1 MTTAYL
7 KWITRLGAEQL
18 YVLSADEVLVGRKSD
33 ADIILPNTHVSRH
46 HAKFLRGKQGY
57 SVFDLPNSSGTF
69 VNDQRVQRQDLVHGD
84 RIRLGR
90 GGVELQYLTRAED
103 SNTPRILS
111 EADELEKSFANL
123 SSVLPSDSSQYSD
136 LEKLS
141 SLLEFQCQWE
151 KTFSAQNTFE
161 RILGA
166 ALKISGAERGYI
178 LLKLQDGFEYVA
190 GLGEGGR
197 SLPQSDFQASQS
209 VARQVAKQGEPVF
222 TREGIGGEFSQEK
235 SILDLHL
242 RSLACMPLR
251 WLSPEC
257 NTPTLNGV
265 LYLDST
271 QHMRVLSGLDQKILD
286 RLAFEAGNLF
296 EKLELIKTFQKRTT
310 LEAELALAQSELQA
324 ADALRRADAKVLL
337 SQYGASMGRFA
348 AALSHELNSPI
359 GALKSALQTAHALA
373 EKKAVLPLEKRN
385 EVEELEATLRRNSIE
400 SAGRLHEIVLRM
412 QRFSSLDRNEI
423 VPVDLNSLLQDV
435 VNIFNAEV
443 KGGVYLE
450 IHFQPLPSILLR
462 PQPMSAVFSNLLHG
476 AIEGSNGGDRV
487 VLTSRQIHSQV
498 EVTVEDNGKGM
509 SAQELANIFD
519 PAFKVKGDRVSTGN
533 WGLFSSR
540 QIVREHGGDIEI
552 QSTPGQGTKVLV
564 TLPYSKTS

>member
-1 MTTAYL
+1 
-7 KWITRLGAEQL
+7 
-18 YVLSADEVLVGRKSD
+18 
-33 ADIILPNTHVSRH
+33 
-46 HAKFLRGKQGY
+46 
-57 SVFDLPNSSGTF
+57 
-69 VNDQRVQRQDLVHGD
+69 
-84 RIRLGR
+84 
-90 GGVELQYLTRAED
+90 
-103 SNTPRILS
+103 
-111 EADELEKSFANL
+111 
-123 SSVLPSDSSQYSD
+123 
-136 LEKLS
+136 
-141 SLLEFQCQWE
+141 
-151 KTFSAQNTFE
+151 
-161 RILGA
+161 
-166 ALKISGAERGYI
+166 
-178 LLKLQDGFEYVA
+178 VA
-190 GLGEGGR
+190 GLEEGGR
-197 SLPQSDFQASQS
+197 SLPQSDFQASLS
-209 VARQVAKQGEPVF
+209 VARQVAKHGEPVF
-222 TREGIGGEFSQEK
+222 SREGIDGEFSQEK
-235 SILDLHL
+235 SILDLRL

-251 WLSPEC
+251 WLSPES
-257 NTPTLNGV
+257 NTPTVNGV

-271 QHMRVLSGLDQKILD
+271 QHMRALSGLDQKILD
-286 RLAFEAGNLF
+286 RLALEAGNLF

-324 ADALRRADAKVLL
+324 ADALRRAEAKVLL
-337 SQYGASMGRFA
+337 LQYGASMGRFA

-359 GALKSALQTAHALA
+359 GALKSALQTVHALA
-373 EKKAVLPLEKRN
+373 EKKAFLPLERRN

-443 KGGVYLE
+443 KGGVYIE

-487 VLTSRQIHSQV
+487 VLTTRQIHSQV

>member
-1 MTTAYL
+1 
-7 KWITRLGAEQL
+7 
-18 YVLSADEVLVGRKSD
+18 
-33 ADIILPNTHVSRH
+33 
-46 HAKFLRGKQGY
+46 
-57 SVFDLPNSSGTF
+57 
-69 VNDQRVQRQDLVHGD
+69 
-84 RIRLGR
+84 
-90 GGVELQYLTRAED
+90 
-103 SNTPRILS
+103 
-111 EADELEKSFANL
+111 
-123 SSVLPSDSSQYSD
+123 
-136 LEKLS
+136 
-141 SLLEFQCQWE
+141 
-151 KTFSAQNTFE
+151 
-161 RILGA
+161 
-166 ALKISGAERGYI
+166 
-178 LLKLQDGFEYVA
+178 
-190 GLGEGGR
+190 
-197 SLPQSDFQASQS
+197 
-209 VARQVAKQGEPVF
+209 
-222 TREGIGGEFSQEK
+222 
-235 SILDLHL
+235 
-242 RSLACMPLR
+242 MPLR

-400 SAGRLHEIVLRM
+400 SAGRLHEIVLHM

-443 KGGVYLE
+443 KGGVYIEL
-450 IHFQPLPSILLR
+450 HFQPLPSILLR

-487 VLTSRQIHSQV
+487 VLTTRQIHSQV

-552 QSTPGQGTKVLV
+552 QSTLGQGTKVLV
-564 TLPYSKTS
+564 TLPYSETP